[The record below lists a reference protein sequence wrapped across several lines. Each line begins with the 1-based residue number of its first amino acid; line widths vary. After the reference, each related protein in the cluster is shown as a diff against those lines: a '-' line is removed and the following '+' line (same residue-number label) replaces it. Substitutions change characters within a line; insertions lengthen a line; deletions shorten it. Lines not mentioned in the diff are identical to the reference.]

1 MQFDIEL
8 IQHEYFCKC
17 IFLKIIAISKWSGY
31 VLFEF
36 NPLVMVHSL
45 SIQYLSR
52 ASNVKTSPLTTSMAK
67 NFISLTLW
75 PFEEKCWYSLGFS
88 NSSSCTN
95 LLCWPGP
102 LSPSDILLF
111 SLHIEACDC
120 ISDIQ
125 NFLHIEL
132 LNIMYCL
139 TSSEYLNWY
148 RYNHEANG
156 VKWDSGLTYKAYEA
170 TNAMCARGFDH
181 HPGTEAEYGSLWAHS
196 NRCEDVSGGALVT
209 ALQNWY
215 SECPLYTGESS
226 WQSSGHFTQMVW
238 RKSTKYGM
246 WAQSCSSPDG

>member
-17 IFLKIIAISKWSGY
+17 NFLKIIAISKWSGY

-95 LLCWPGP
+95 LLCWPP
-102 LSPSDILLF
+102 LTIRHPFVFPAYWGLWLHLWHSIMWITLQSLQVIKSVISKISPVAEHLKS
-111 SLHIEACDC
+111 
-120 ISDIQ
+120 
-125 NFLHIEL
+125 FL
-132 LNIMYCL
+132 
-139 TSSEYLNWY
+139 TW
-148 RYNHEANG
+148 
-156 VKWDSGLTYKAYEA
+156 
-170 TNAMCARGFDH
+170 
-181 HPGTEAEYGSLWAHS
+181 
-196 NRCEDVSGGALVT
+196 
-209 ALQNWY
+209 
-215 SECPLYTGESS
+215 
-226 WQSSGHFTQMVW
+226 
-238 RKSTKYGM
+238 
-246 WAQSCSSPDG
+246 